1 VTERERERER
11 ERGGKTDNRCKCVLV
26 GEVLNVLLS
35 LVTWP
40 PRTDDLT
47 DDVTAA
53 AEDDGTDVGSGSQL
67 SVPSNSMASAAEP
80 RLSTSSWTPYST
92 TQRVIMSN
100 DKRYLRAPIRS

>member
-1 VTERERERER
+1 MAPKCFDHWTTWTGQTERERR
-11 ERGGKTDNRCKCVLV
+11 GKTKDNRCKCVLV

-40 PRTDDLT
+40 PRTDVT
-47 DDVTAA
+47 DDVTA

-80 RLSTSSWTPYST
+80 RLSTSSCIIQHHST
-92 TQRVIMSN
+92 RYHV
-100 DKRYLRAPIRS
+100 KR